1 MKIILNKKKL
11 INLIGNEKNLG
22 FVPTMG
28 GIHAGHISLIK
39 KSISQCNKTIVSI
52 FINEPQ
58 FNKKSDYNSYPR
70 ILGKDISKLRKMN
83 IDYLYLPQNKEIY
96 PDGPNKNIKIDKF
109 SKKLCGKNRPGHF
122 EAVIDVINRFIK
134 IIHPKKIYLGEKDMQ
149 QLKIIEN
156 FVKKKYSKIKIV
168 PCKTIREKN
177 GIPYSSRNFL
187 LSKKQ
192 KKIASYIYKT
202 LLKKKHKIINKK
214 IPLYTIKKIM
224 KKFEV
229 KKIDYIEILN
239 INKIIKP
246 YKKNIINK
254 IFISYYLGNVRLIDN
269 I

>member
-1 MKIILNKKKL
+1 
-11 INLIGNEKNLG
+11 
-22 FVPTMG
+22 
-28 GIHAGHISLIK
+28 
-39 KSISQCNKTIVSI
+39 
-52 FINEPQ
+52 
-58 FNKKSDYNSYPR
+58 
-70 ILGKDISKLRKMN
+70 
-83 IDYLYLPQNKEIY
+83 
-96 PDGPNKNIKIDKF
+96 
-109 SKKLCGKNRPGHF
+109 
-122 EAVIDVINRFIK
+122 
-134 IIHPKKIYLGEKDMQ
+134 MQ

-224 KKFEV
+224 KKFGV